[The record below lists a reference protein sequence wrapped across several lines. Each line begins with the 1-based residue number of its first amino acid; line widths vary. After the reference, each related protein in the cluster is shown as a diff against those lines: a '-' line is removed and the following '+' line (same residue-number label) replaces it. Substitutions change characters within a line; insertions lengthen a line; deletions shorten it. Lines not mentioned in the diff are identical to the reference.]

1 MNQNTKLDEISAT
14 SESRGCAKHCSPA
27 AVQTHAPVIDD
38 TPDRMPASLCPERH
52 EGPRRGV
59 NLLLVQPSRC
69 CVTSQ
74 ARSSAQWTETGCA
87 GVPS

>member
-38 TPDRMPASLCPERH
+38 TPAR
-52 EGPRRGV
+52 V
-59 NLLLVQPSRC
+59 KLLVASVTQQSAECLLGSQPL
-69 CVTSQ
+69 
-74 ARSSAQWTETGCA
+74 
-87 GVPS
+87 

>member
-38 TPDRMPASLCPERH
+38 TPFIATVIRYGCYPLIRGATVIF
-52 EGPRRGV
+52 RRRLHGISEV
-59 NLLLVQPSRC
+59 SR
-69 CVTSQ
+69 TTFSD
-74 ARSSAQWTETGCA
+74 AN
-87 GVPS
+87 